1 MISMV
6 RYFKNSRM
14 AELFDELGVVV
25 TKKNQ
30 NAIDEELHFWLSV
43 DYPNQAATWKLI
55 RKRLEEDGDG
65 FKERLREVLARFIVT
80 ESESPDK

>member
-1 MISMV
+1 MV

-14 AELFDELGVVV
+14 IELFDELGVVV

-55 RKRLEEDGDG
+55 RKRLDEDGQG
-65 FKERLREVLARFIVT
+65 FKERLREVLAKFVD
-80 ESESPDK
+80 SKDESPEM